1 MEFEFGPYEQFIYKR
16 TYSRWLDDKQR
27 RETFDES
34 VDRYKDFFAEKALPI
49 TQEFNESIEQFKNLD
64 IVPSMRA
71 FFTAGEALKRE
82 NIAGYNCCAVVID
95 HKDKFSELLY
105 ILMNGTGVGF
115 SVERQFINDLP
126 NVPDVL
132 SRVEDSIV
140 FDDSKEGW
148 AQGIKEYINALY
160 DGKICVYDLSK
171 IRPKGSRL
179 KTFGGKAS
187 GPEPL
192 EFLIKQVIRIF
203 EKSKGRKLRSIE
215 CHDICCYIANSVV
228 VGGVRRSACIS
239 LSNLS
244 DDRMKY
250 AKDGEFWTRNP
261 QRALANNSVAYTE
274 KPDINLFMDEWV
286 TLMKSG
292 TGERGVFNRKACE
305 KIVSKNKR
313 RKHSDN
319 FVTNPCCFTGETL
332 IAVADGSNFKTI
344 EELSD
349 YSNGVIQFP
358 VYSARTA
365 KKGHWKAEIKNAVAK
380 YTATKDVYLVKLSNG
395 DTFKCTDDHLLAKP
409 DGTYV
414 QAKNSVG
421 IELESFFTVL
431 DGRRRINSFTNG
443 YSNQYRMIWEFHND
457 EKPFQYEIDHIEND
471 GGDFIDNLQLLSNN
485 EHTKKTGI
493 EQTGYNNSAHRI
505 KDKEKFKYNL
515 SCSMS
520 QKGNPNYSGLS
531 NNDLIKIGN
540 ECLNRGWKITRPNC
554 LKINSSFPKSFS
566 EFRFNGKFSNFKKAV
581 LGEYDFV
588 EPTLPEKIIN
598 EKDNKTYLS
607 EKIHVV
613 SIEYKG
619 SRKVYDLSVEDNNN
633 FYIINKKFDNNADEC
648 RGILVH
654 NSEIILRPQEFCNL
668 SEVVIRP
675 NDTLEE
681 LKEKITG
688 AVVFGCLQATL
699 TDFNFI
705 SDEYK
710 DNCEEE
716 RLLGVSL
723 TGLRDHEILKSVN
736 PESKK
741 YLKEM
746 KKHAI
751 ATAKTVSKK
760 LGVNVPAAITAVK
773 PSGTVSQ
780 LVNSS
785 SGIHTR
791 FSAYYIRRVRVT
803 TSDALCKFLI
813 EKGVKHNPEVGE
825 AYNTANTMVF
835 DFPVE
840 SPKAC
845 ICNRDVSALEQLEY
859 WKMLQNYWCEHKPSC
874 TVFIEEDEWLEVGAW
889 VYKNWDLISGIS
901 FLPKADSIYQLAPYE
916 EITQQ
921 KYIELKKEMP
931 EINFDELDKFEKED
945 NTIGAQEFAC
955 SGNNCELI

>member
-313 RKHSDN
+313 RKHNDN
-319 FVTNPCCFTGETL
+319 FVTNPC
-332 IAVADGSNFKTI
+332 
-344 EELSD
+344 
-349 YSNGVIQFP
+349 
-358 VYSARTA
+358 
-365 KKGHWKAEIKNAVAK
+365 
-380 YTATKDVYLVKLSNG
+380 
-395 DTFKCTDDHLLAKP
+395 
-409 DGTYV
+409 
-414 QAKNSVG
+414 
-421 IELESFFTVL
+421 
-431 DGRRRINSFTNG
+431 
-443 YSNQYRMIWEFHND
+443 
-457 EKPFQYEIDHIEND
+457 
-471 GGDFIDNLQLLSNN
+471 
-485 EHTKKTGI
+485 
-493 EQTGYNNSAHRI
+493 
-505 KDKEKFKYNL
+505 
-515 SCSMS
+515 
-520 QKGNPNYSGLS
+520 
-531 NNDLIKIGN
+531 
-540 ECLNRGWKITRPNC
+540 
-554 LKINSSFPKSFS
+554 
-566 EFRFNGKFSNFKKAV
+566 
-581 LGEYDFV
+581 
-588 EPTLPEKIIN
+588 
-598 EKDNKTYLS
+598 
-607 EKIHVV
+607 
-613 SIEYKG
+613 
-619 SRKVYDLSVEDNNN
+619 
-633 FYIINKKFDNNADEC
+633 
-648 RGILVH
+648 
-654 NSEIILRPQEFCNL
+654 SEIILRPQEFCNL